1 MISDIVFFQNLV
13 LRFSKIM
20 LRFQAFPEVLF
31 SFKFT
36 DNNVMIPLQSSIT
49 EEQALKI
56 TLASSGLIFV
66 IRHT

>member
-1 MISDIVFFQNLV
+1 
-13 LRFSKIM
+13 M
-20 LRFQAFPEVLF
+20 LRSQAFPEVLF

-49 EEQALKI
+49 EEQALQI